1 MIHHPKSIEVD
12 LPCGVFYN
20 LQNLILDLN
29 GTMTVD
35 GKWIDG
41 VVERLQEIVKLLNVY
56 ILTADTNQ
64 TLAELTEPLA
74 EKYMIRAIRLEPGRG
89 DIQKLEFLRELG
101 RENTV
106 AIGNGCNDALML
118 KDAALGICVIGAEGA
133 SVNAMTSSKMVAL
146 NICDALDL
154 FLKPSRLIATLRK

>member
-1 MIHHPKSIEVD
+1 MVHTKSIEVD

-20 LQNLILDLN
+20 LQNILLDMN

-41 VVERLQEIVKLLNVY
+41 VEGRLKDISKLLNVY
-56 ILTADTNQ
+56 ILSADTNQ
-64 TLAELTEPLA
+64 TMEELTKDLVNDGIVKA
-74 EKYMIRAIRLEPGRG
+74 YRLEPGRG
-89 DIQKLEFLRELG
+89 DIQKLEFLRDLG

-106 AIGNGCNDALML
+106 AIGNGCNDVLML
-118 KDAALGICVIGAEGA
+118 RDAALGICVIGQEGA
-133 SVNAMTSSKMVAL
+133 SVSAIMSSKMVVL
-146 NICDALDL
+146 NICDAFDL

>member
-1 MIHHPKSIEVD
+1 MIHPKAIEVD

-20 LQNLILDLN
+20 LQNILLDLN

-35 GKWIDG
+35 GEWIDG
-41 VVERLQEIVKLLNVY
+41 VRERLQEIVKILNVY

-64 TLAELTEPLA
+64 TLAELAEPLV
-74 EKYMIRAIRLEPGRG
+74 EKYPIRALRLEPGRG
-89 DIQKLEFLRELG
+89 DIQKLEFLREIG

-106 AIGNGCNDALML
+106 AIGNGCNDVLML
-118 KDAALGICVIGAEGA
+118 KDAALGICVLGGEGA
-133 SVNAMTSSKMVAL
+133 SVNAMMASKLVVL

>member
-1 MIHHPKSIEVD
+1 MVHKKSIDVD

-20 LQNLILDLN
+20 LQNILLDMN

-41 VVERLQEIVKLLNVY
+41 VVERLKDISRLLNVY
-56 ILTADTNQ
+56 ILSADTNQ
-64 TLAELTEPLA
+64 TMEELTKALV
-74 EKYMIRAIRLEPGRG
+74 KDGAIRVHRLESGRG
-89 DIQKLEFLRELG
+89 DIQKLEFLRNIG

-118 KDAALGICVIGAEGA
+118 RNAALGICVIGQEGA
-133 SVNAMTSSKMVAL
+133 SVDAMMSSKIVVSS
-146 NICDALDL
+146 ICDAFDL

>member
-1 MIHHPKSIEVD
+1 MVHTKSIEVD

-20 LQNLILDLN
+20 LQNILLDMN

-41 VVERLQEIVKLLNVY
+41 VAERLKDIAKLLNVY
-56 ILTADTNQ
+56 ILSADTNQ
-64 TLAELTEPLA
+64 TMEELTRALV
-74 EKYMIRAIRLEPGRG
+74 KDGSIRAHRLESGRG
-89 DIQKLEFLRELG
+89 DIQKLEFLRDLG

-106 AIGNGCNDALML
+106 AVGNGCNDALML
-118 KDAALGICVIGAEGA
+118 RDAALGICVIGREGA
-133 SVNAMTSSKMVAL
+133 SVNAMMSSKMVVS
-146 NICDALDL
+146 NICDAFDL